1 MTIGILI
8 FSFKGEVLIWDIVS
22 TSLILWTIKW
32 ILVEELPERELEDKE
47 VQTEFKA
54 NGSFIHG
61 G

>member
-1 MTIGILI
+1 M
-8 FSFKGEVLIWDIVS
+8 DIVS

-32 ILVEELPERELEDKE
+32 ILVEELPDRELEDKE